1 MPRDDPVR
9 HSFPH
14 PDLQTRNS
22 NSPKPRG
29 LGFTVEGGLGEALNP
44 ERYKKA
50 FDQMIEMRAY
60 IEKKARAIYHPF
72 SEDATRNVVF
82 CAFLCAWG
90 FHCRVLRCT
99 VWDSGF
105 TCQACGAVSVNE
117 SCRGGLCT
125 TGADASI
132 SLLPGTNVR
141 LM

>member
-1 MPRDDPVR
+1 MLRDDRAR
-9 HSFPH
+9 HYFRH
-14 PDLQTRNS
+14 PDLQTPNS

-50 FDQMIEMRAY
+50 FDQMTEMRAY

-82 CAFLCAWG
+82 GAFLCAWG

-105 TCQACGAVSVNE
+105 TCQACGAALVNE
-117 SCRGGLCT
+117 SCGGDYALQ
-125 TGADASI
+125 G
-132 SLLPGTNVR
+132 
-141 LM
+141 LMQV